1 MAYMKRRNE
10 RTAEMK
16 VVTVVGARPQFI
28 KAVPVSLALRE
39 AKIRESLVHTGQH
52 YDYEMSEVFFKT
64 LGLKPPD
71 HDLGI
76 GSISHGAQTGRMI
89 EAIEKVLFAELPDA
103 VIIYG
108 DTNSTL
114 AGALAASKMNIPV
127 IHVEAGLRSFN
138 RRMPE
143 EINRVVAD
151 HLSSLLFAP
160 TDESV
165 RNLER
170 EGIGGKIVR
179 TGDIM
184 YDTCLLFR
192 KEFRKRVKPLMKK
205 LGLEEGGY
213 GIVTIHRQENTDDK
227 RNWDL
232 LNKAL
237 KEIAGGGLRLVWP
250 VHPRVREK
258 VRARKLA
265 NIVLSP
271 PLSYLDMQALLS
283 KAGIVLTDS
292 GGLQKEAYFHEVPCV
307 TLRNETEWSELVE
320 AGVNILAGAESSKIV
335 ERVREMAGS
344 KPVFEKNIYGD
355 GKTSGKI
362 AGAIADYLE
371 KE

>member
-1 MAYMKRRNE
+1 MKRKNE
-10 RTAEMK
+10 RTAQMK

-28 KAVPVSLALRE
+28 KAVPVSLALRKAGIE
-39 AKIRESLVHTGQH
+39 ECLVHTGQH

-64 LGLKPPD
+64 LGLKRPD

-76 GSISHGAQTGRMI
+76 GSMSHGAQTGRMI
-89 EAIEKVLFAELPDA
+89 EAIEKVLFAESPRA
-103 VIIYG
+103 IMIYG

-138 RRMPE
+138 RKMPE
-143 EINRVVAD
+143 EINRVAAD

-165 RNLER
+165 RNLKR
-170 EGIGGKIVR
+170 EGIGGTIIR

-192 KEFRKRVKPLMKK
+192 KEFRKRVKPLMKE
-205 LGLEEGGY
+205 LGLESGGY
-213 GIVTIHRQENTDDK
+213 GVVTIHRQENTDDK

-232 LNKAL
+232 INKAL
-237 KEIAGGGLRLVWP
+237 KEIADGGLKLVWP

-258 VRARKLA
+258 LRGKKQRNL
-265 NIVLSP
+265 ILSP

-283 KAGIVLTDS
+283 NAGIVLTDS

-307 TLRNETEWSELVE
+307 TLRDETEWSELVD
-320 AGVNILAGAESSKIV
+320 AGVNMIAGAESSKIV
-335 ERVREMAGS
+335 ELARELAGS
-344 KPVFEKNIYGD
+344 KLVFRKNIYGKGD
-355 GKTSGKI
+355 TSGKI
-362 AGAIADYLE
+362 AKAIADFLD